1 MQRST
6 WNNFSCALRFSRKHT
21 HGRTTPTYRRRSR
34 NRTGTDFTPW
44 ETLSQR
50 LLSYRDFLFF
60 PYGMTLRTKEQP
72 SDSTHI
78 GTFSHQGEYV
88 LISIQTI
95 PPNAITV
102 VSILLPK
109 DQRRSDP
116 LLASFLDNL
125 SIPQTRPNI
134 DGDFVFHCHYGVSQ
148 EWECSVVQ
156 VGARYMG
163 VAAWD
168 AWNLIQGHRI

>member
-1 MQRST
+1 
-6 WNNFSCALRFSRKHT
+6 
-21 HGRTTPTYRRRSR
+21 
-34 NRTGTDFTPW
+34 
-44 ETLSQR
+44 
-50 LLSYRDFLFF
+50 
-60 PYGMTLRTKEQP
+60 MTLRTKEQP

-88 LISIQTI
+88 LSSRQSI
-95 PPNAITV
+95 PPNVITV

-134 DGDFVFHCHYGVSQ
+134 NGDFVSTAIMESPKNGNAASYRWALSVSPLSPLCKRFHLPSYERFHSTDLRRNYVLMI
-148 EWECSVVQ
+148 
-156 VGARYMG
+156 RYTH
-163 VAAWD
+163 D
-168 AWNLIQGHRI
+168 